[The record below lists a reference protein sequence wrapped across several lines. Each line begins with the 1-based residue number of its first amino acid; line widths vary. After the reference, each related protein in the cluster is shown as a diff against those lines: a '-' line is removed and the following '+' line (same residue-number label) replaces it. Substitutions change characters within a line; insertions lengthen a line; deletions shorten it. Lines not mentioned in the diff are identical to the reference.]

1 MSMWSFEHAKVP
13 ESEGEY
19 LEQGSPDKIEAM
31 FGQPPRRKLGPR
43 YTLWS
48 SLVSIL
54 LATCL
59 VWAVIYWSGSV
70 LD

>member
-1 MSMWSFEHAKVP
+1 MWRFGHAKVL

-19 LEQGSPDKIEAM
+19 REQLVPAKMGAM

-48 SLVSIL
+48 SLGSIL
-54 LATCL
+54 LAAFL
-59 VWAVIYWSGSV
+59 VWAVIYWSASV